1 METEKLPITQ
11 GAWLPVLPDGGSCII
26 QGATSAIRVCITQVD
41 NPAIDVDALDYEE
54 FQTRDGLN
62 FNNVPTGTKLLI
74 ATQSGDGV
82 VKVVR

>member
-11 GAWLPVLPDGGSCII
+11 GAWVTVLADGGTCII
-26 QGATSAIRVCITQVD
+26 QGATTAIRVRITQAA
-41 NPAIDVDALDYEE
+41 NPAIDADALDYEE

-62 FNNVPTGTKLLI
+62 FNNIPEGTKLLI
-74 ATQSGDGV
+74 AAQSGDGA

>member
-1 METEKLPITQ
+1 METEKLPIAQ
-11 GAWLPVLPDGGSCII
+11 GVWLPVLTDGGSCII
-26 QGATSAIRVCITQVD
+26 QGATTAIRVCITQAAS
-41 NPAIDVDALDYEE
+41 PAIDVDALDYEE

-62 FNNVPTGTKLLI
+62 FSNIPAGTKLLI